1 MAIDFP
7 AASFDAVVALYAIFH
22 LPRGEHARL
31 LGNIR
36 RWLKSGG
43 YLIATLARDADD
55 PYTEDDF
62 FGVEMYWS
70 NYGMPEYNAI
80 LAESGFE
87 LLNSSD
93 VGHGYTK
100 DAPEDAHWLVIA
112 RAV

>member
-1 MAIDFP
+1 
-7 AASFDAVVALYAIFH
+7 
-22 LPRGEHARL
+22 L

-36 RWLKSGG
+36 RWLKPGG
-43 YLIATLARDADD
+43 YLVATLTRDAEEA
-55 PYTEDDF
+55 YTEDDF

-87 LLNSSD
+87 LLKSSD
-93 VGHGYTK
+93 VGHGYAI
-100 DAPEDAHWLVIA
+100 DAPEEAHRLVIA